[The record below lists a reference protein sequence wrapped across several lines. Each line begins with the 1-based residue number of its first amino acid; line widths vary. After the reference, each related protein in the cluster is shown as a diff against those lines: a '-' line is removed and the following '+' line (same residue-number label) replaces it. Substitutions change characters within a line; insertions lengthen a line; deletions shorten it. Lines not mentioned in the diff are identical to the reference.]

1 MTFCYFPL
9 TYFISLVIYIFNILL
24 LCLVAGLC
32 HQLTNALVERKQV
45 SNVIQVFIVLLQYIS
60 NLHSELIVKVLG

>member
-1 MTFCYFPL
+1 MDVFCPVL
-9 TYFISLVIYIFNILL
+9 TSIFNILL

-45 SNVIQVFIVLLQYIS
+45 RMLFEYLQFRFTYAVLRA
-60 NLHSELIVKVLG
+60 LGSQPRAETLMLRYM

>member
-1 MTFCYFPL
+1 MDVFCPVL
-9 TYFISLVIYIFNILL
+9 TYIFNILL

-45 SNVIQVFIVLLQYIS
+45 RMLFEYLQFRFTYAVLRA
-60 NLHSELIVKVLG
+60 LGSQPRAETLMLRYM